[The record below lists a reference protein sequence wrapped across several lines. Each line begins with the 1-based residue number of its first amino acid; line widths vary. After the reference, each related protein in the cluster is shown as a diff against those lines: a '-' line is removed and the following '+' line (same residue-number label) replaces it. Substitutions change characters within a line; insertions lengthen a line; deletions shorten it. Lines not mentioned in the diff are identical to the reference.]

1 MSESFEYDNLF
12 GGSQKKPVQSP
23 AVVAIGQAWSRG
35 TLVGKLTSTGKWQLV
50 DFDAVSNFN
59 DFGIAAEAVDSR
71 EGETKTT
78 VFVEGEFNENVV
90 EFGNYGDDAD
100 DWRNK
105 LADHGIYLRR
115 VVTAEGVE

>member
-23 AVVAIGQAWSRG
+23 IDVALGQVWSRG
-35 TLVGKLTSTGKWQLV
+35 TLIGKLTSTGKWQV
-50 DFDAVSNFN
+50 PDFDAVSNFS
-59 DFGIAAEAVDSR
+59 DFGIAAEAIDST
-71 EGETKTT
+71 EGVTKTT
-78 VFVEGEFNENVV
+78 AYVEGEFNENAVLIA
-90 EFGNYGDDAD
+90 YADDAD